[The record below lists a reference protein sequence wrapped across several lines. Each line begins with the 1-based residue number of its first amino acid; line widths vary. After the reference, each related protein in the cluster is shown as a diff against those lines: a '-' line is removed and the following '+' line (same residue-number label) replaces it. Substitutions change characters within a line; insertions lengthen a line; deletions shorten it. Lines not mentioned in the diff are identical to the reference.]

1 MLGRDEEELRALGAL
16 WTAREIA
23 QQPAMLRKTH
33 TVLVAGK
40 DALERFFRP
49 LLNRAATRVILTG
62 AGTSAFIGECL
73 APYLAA
79 KLPCRVEAI
88 PTTDLVCAPY
98 LYFEA
103 GTPTLLVSFGRS
115 GNSPESVAALDLAE
129 QFVGGIHHLAIT
141 CNPDG
146 ALARRIAAA
155 GNGMAI
161 LLPEETHDRSFA
173 MTSSFSCMTYAALAA
188 LASEASGQRGD
199 PIVRAPDTRPEPGSS
214 ARAALSGIDGM
225 EARVEH
231 VAQAVEAVIAAQAD
245 AMKTLAGRRHE
256 RVVYLGSHIFKGLA
270 REAALKMLEL
280 TDGGMIAAYDSPLG
294 FRHGPKTIV
303 NDKTLVVIFL
313 SNDDY
318 TRRYDIDLLDE
329 IRRDGRYGGLLAISG
344 RDEDVPAGVERILI
358 PTMGDAEDVDLLIPF
373 IAAPQMLAFE
383 ESISRG
389 LSPDKPNT
397 SGTVNRVVQGVRIHA
412 VR

>member
-1 MLGRDEEELRALGAL
+1 MARLGRDEGELQKLGAL

-49 LLNRAATRVILTG
+49 LLNRAATRVIMTG

-129 QFVGGIHHLAIT
+129 QSVGGIHHLAIT

-155 GNGMAI
+155 GNGVAI

-173 MTSSFSCMTYAALAA
+173 MTSSFSCMTYAAL
-188 LASEASGQRGD
+188 
-199 PIVRAPDTRPEPGSS
+199 
-214 ARAALSGIDGM
+214 AALSGIDGM

-270 REAALKMLEL
+270 REAALKLLEL

-313 SNDDY
+313 SNDAY
-318 TRRYDIDLLDE
+318 TRRYDVDLLDE
-329 IRRDGRYGGLLAISG
+329 IRRDGKHGGLLVISG
-344 RDEDVPAGVERILI
+344 RDESVPAGVERILI
-358 PTMGDAEDVDLLIPF
+358 PAMGDAEDVDLLIPF
-373 IAAPQMLAFE
+373 IAAPQMFAFE
-383 ESISRG
+383 GSISRG